1 MSKGKS
7 TSRRGRP
14 PLPPDE
20 VRANRVV
27 TFVTDPE
34 LATLKQ
40 LSKEES
46 NTISA
51 ICHRII
57 TRYLDRNPI
66 RPGRQ
71 GNQSKSS

>member
-7 TSRRGRP
+7 APRRGRP

-34 LATLKQ
+34 LATLRQ
-40 LSKEES
+40 LSRQEN

-57 TRYLDRNPI
+57 TRYLDRHPTRMGGQENL
-66 RPGRQ
+66 
-71 GNQSKSS
+71 SKSL

>member
-1 MSKGKS
+1 MSQEK
-7 TSRRGRP
+7 TFTRRGRP

-34 LATLKQ
+34 LAILKKISRRESDTL
-40 LSKEES
+40 SS
-46 NTISA
+46 

-57 TRYLDRNPI
+57 CDYI
-66 RPGRQ
+66 
-71 GNQSKSS
+71 NQQPSK